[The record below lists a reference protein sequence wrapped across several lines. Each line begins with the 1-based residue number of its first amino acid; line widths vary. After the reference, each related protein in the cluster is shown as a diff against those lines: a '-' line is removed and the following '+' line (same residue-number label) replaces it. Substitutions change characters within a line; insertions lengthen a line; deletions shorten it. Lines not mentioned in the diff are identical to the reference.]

1 MPPSGSHK
9 PTGFHQK
16 ESRDFHVIKFIK
28 LLADDTLN
36 SDSLQDLELFYDGI
50 ISHLNNVALT
60 SDLFPSYQDLTT
72 TFDFKDHLHD
82 TFQSVNLNQLD
93 YTQGLIN
100 YETFGK
106 GLWKFLL
113 DPKTIHSTTCPKSAI
128 QLMSLWHEHD
138 GFILNFYLPM

>member
-1 MPPSGSHK
+1 MHQQHTPSLVQSAQQTMPPSGSHK

-106 GLWKFLL
+106 GL
-113 DPKTIHSTTCPKSAI
+113 
-128 QLMSLWHEHD
+128 
-138 GFILNFYLPM
+138 